1 MVNGSDIYS
10 SQNDE
15 LMFMGGPESKG
26 SIRSRSSSSG
36 KTPFD
41 RVREVKRKLSLGLPV
56 DADEFLELVSMDSS
70 LYLPDNYEQVGRQFV
85 LSPSRRS
92 GTMTKDGD
100 TIFGRGPFGS
110 MTGEEAM
117 GMLSQRPSG
126 FTPFQSSLIDD
137 TRGRIASRKQELE
150 AFEAPYRQRALGG
163 DNRMFLS
170 ESGRRLEQM
179 KREEAERKEKVA
191 AGLGTKTGRTK
202 FERALERQK
211 NENPIAWMQYQRQLD
226 AEKRLQDQAASDEDR
241 RKRRR
246 EVREKI
252 SKAIASGEYSSEVV
266 AALNGLKNRS
276 FDENADPDDALT
288 EAMAIVETQKKKQQE
303 DYQAQL
309 DKEGRAKEAQIEKE
323 TRAATEWDR
332 RKGVSNSDRI
342 AAENRATA
350 RRRVADEQKSA
361 STIQRE
367 INEIGDDLASA
378 NAEIAE
384 LERLATE
391 LGEDEKNAGR
401 IGEIGSAIQ
410 ARRVQLSGL
419 QAELQSKQSRAPQS
433 PAGGMNQYSERNPAR
448 PQTQRDFDS
457 LPAGAIY
464 IDPDDGQL
472 YRK

>member
-1 MVNGSDIYS
+1 
-10 SQNDE
+10 
-15 LMFMGGPESKG
+15 
-26 SIRSRSSSSG
+26 
-36 KTPFD
+36 
-41 RVREVKRKLSLGLPV
+41 
-56 DADEFLELVSMDSS
+56 
-70 LYLPDNYEQVGRQFV
+70 
-85 LSPSRRS
+85 
-92 GTMTKDGD
+92 
-100 TIFGRGPFGS
+100 
-110 MTGEEAM
+110 
-117 GMLSQRPSG
+117 
-126 FTPFQSSLIDD
+126 
-137 TRGRIASRKQELE
+137 
-150 AFEAPYRQRALGG
+150 
-163 DNRMFLS
+163 MFLS

-191 AGLGTKTGRTK
+191 AGLGTSTGRSR
-202 FERALERQK
+202 FERNLEKQK

-226 AEKRLQDQAASDEDR
+226 AEKRLQDQAKSEEDR
-241 RKRRR
+241 RERRR
-246 EVREKI
+246 AVRQRI
-252 SKAIASGEYSSEVV
+252 SEAIASGEYSSEVV

-309 DKEGRAKEAQIEKE
+309 DKEARAKEAQIEKE

-401 IGEIGSAIQ
+401 IGEIGNAIQ
-410 ARRVQLSGL
+410 TRRVQLSGL
-419 QAELQSKQSRAPQS
+419 QAELQSKQSRAPS
-433 PAGGMNQYSERNPAR
+433 PAGGRNLSPEEQEAYDWAMANPGDPRSEQILRA
-448 PQTQRDFDS
+448 
-457 LPAGAIY
+457 LGM
-464 IDPDDGQL
+464 
-472 YRK
+472 